1 MLVKLQIIQVFS
13 TNSLEKKFSVE
24 DFMNQFSISNKKR
37 AKIKK
42 LIIDLLD
49 KLKTSNSIKPYFDI
63 VYKDDA
69 KKKSEVS

>member
-1 MLVKLQIIQVFS
+1 
-13 TNSLEKKFSVE
+13 
-24 DFMNQFSISNKKR
+24 MNQFSISNKKR